1 MRPAQNHSFVLV
13 GILIGFYWLL
23 VIGYWLLVTGYWLLV
38 IGYWLLLDTGLFWLF
53 NRTGYLIV
61 LVIESPI
68 QSPELTKIRRY
79 RNNRLKYL
87 LEIGAPEVIVRNE
100 KRMLQEA

>member
-68 QSPELTKIRRY
+68 QSTELTKIRRSF
-79 RNNRLKYL
+79 LKKGIRSFQL
-87 LEIGAPEVIVRNE
+87 LTGLKIFR
-100 KRMLQEA
+100 RHL